1 MNFMTFRRQMFPLGV
16 WTLDQVRAWQPDFEV
31 ANLGGWLK
39 KGYVLRLRQGVYTF
53 AEYAEMPGVG
63 MLFAGRMYVPS
74 YLSLEYA
81 LATHG
86 LIPESVVQY
95 TSVTSLKTKSF
106 KNAFGEFHY
115 RSVKPELM
123 FGFAPRLVSGTFY
136 VDFASPV
143 KALCDILYLD
153 SFYGTAEAMEE
164 LRLDRDVLEEAI
176 SGEDLDRV
184 CSRFGSAALARRVKI
199 VKKVYSL

>member
-1 MNFMTFRRQMFPLGV
+1 MNFMTFRKQMFPLGI
-16 WTLDQVRAWQPDFEV
+16 WTLDQVRAWRPDFD
-31 ANLGGWLK
+31 ASDLRWWLQ

-53 AEYAEMPGVG
+53 SEYDEVPGIG
-63 MLFAGRMYVPS
+63 MFFAGRMYVPS

-81 LATHG
+81 LAMHG

-106 KNAFGEFHY
+106 KNVFGEFHY

-123 FGFAPRLVSGTFY
+123 FGFAPRLVSGKFY
-136 VDFASPV
+136 ADFASPA
-143 KALCDILYLD
+143 KALCDLLYLD
-153 SFYGTAEAMEE
+153 SFYGTEQEMEE
-164 LRLDRDVLEEAI
+164 LRLDRDVLQETITGDE
-176 SGEDLDRV
+176 LDGI

-199 VKKVYSL
+199 LRKVYGL